1 MTTNRPAA
9 YGLYPHDV
17 VLPEIVHT
25 LNDAGFGK
33 EDICMMLSPTHPI
46 ATIVRDASFLNKERS
61 ATAATAGVIGWLS
74 EFGAVLMP
82 TIGFF
87 IRSQAFFHA
96 LVVAKQSPALC
107 GSSRSLAA
115 LGFRDDEAER
125 FEDQI
130 NQEGVLIY
138 VSCSESAKTDWAI
151 ELLQRTGAR
160 EAATVESELVAAGA
174 VA

>member
-1 MTTNRPAA
+1 MSTNRPAA
-9 YGLYPHDV
+9 YGLYPYDV
-17 VLPEIVHT
+17 ALHEIIHT

-46 ATIVRDASFLNKERS
+46 ATVVREASIFNADRE
-61 ATAATAGVIGWLS
+61 ATATVTGLIGWLS

-107 GSSRSLAA
+107 GGSRSLVA
-115 LGFRDDEAER
+115 LGFCDDDAER
-125 FEDQI
+125 FEDQLR
-130 NQEGVLIY
+130 QDGVLIY
-138 VSCSESAKTDWAI
+138 VSCSDSAKTNWAI
-151 ELLQRTGAR
+151 ELLQRTGAKESAALER
-160 EAATVESELVAAGA
+160 EPVAQA

>member
-9 YGLYPHDV
+9 YGLYPRDV
-17 VLPEIVHT
+17 ALPEIVHT
-25 LNDAGFGK
+25 LNDAGFAK

-46 ATIVRDASFLNKERS
+46 ATIVREASILNAERE
-61 ATAATAGVIGWLS
+61 ATAATAGLIGWLS

-96 LVVAKQSPALC
+96 LVVAKHSPALC
-107 GSSRSLAA
+107 GSSRSLVA
-115 LGFRDDEAER
+115 LGFGDDEAER
-125 FEDQI
+125 FEDQLR
-130 NQEGVLIY
+130 QDGVLIY
-138 VSCSESAKTDWAI
+138 VSCSESAKTNWAI

-160 EAATVESELVAAGA
+160 EAATLEAELIAEA

>member
-1 MTTNRPAA
+1 MITTRPAA
-9 YGLYPHDV
+9 YGLYAHDV
-17 VLPEIVHT
+17 ALHEIVHT

-46 ATIVRDASFLNKERS
+46 ATIVREASILNAEREVTS
-61 ATAATAGVIGWLS
+61 TTAGLIGWLS

-96 LVVAKQSPALC
+96 LVVAKHSPALC

-125 FEDQI
+125 FEDQLR
-130 NQEGVLIY
+130 QEGVLIY
-138 VSCSESAKTDWAI
+138 LSCSETAKTNWAI

-160 EAATVESELVAAGA
+160 EAATLDGELLAEA